1 MMIMRNFLTGL
12 FLLLALQTVQ
22 AGNGYE
28 EINPPQNTV
37 TDTGQVEVLE
47 YFWFGCPHCFAFEP
61 AINKWAEEKPDH
73 VNFIREA
80 PPLNPGWLP
89 HSQAFY
95 AAEIMGVT
103 EQFFEPM
110 FNAIHVEKRNLRKPK
125 AIANFAGE
133 LGIDK
138 EKFLA
143 TMKSFAVE
151 TRIRQAMSRAQAS
164 GIRGVPAII
173 IEGKYR
179 TGNSIAGSHE
189 GIIRVINE
197 LVAKEHAGK
206 S

>member
-1 MMIMRNFLTGL
+1 MKIIRKYFTGL
-12 FLLLALQTVQ
+12 FLLLALQSVQ

-37 TDTGQVEVLE
+37 TDAGQIEVLE

-61 AINKWAEEKPDH
+61 AINKWAEDKPDH

-125 AIANFAGE
+125 AIAKFAGE
-133 LGIDK
+133 LGIDAD
-138 EKFLA
+138 KFLA

-164 GIRGVPAII
+164 GITGVPAII
-173 IEGKYR
+173 IDGKYR